1 MAEPIIDRTSDIDKA
16 NAIYHSPI
24 GKVKEDFTKYTDKG
38 DKFNAAIQYNIMLD
52 NATISGGTMTTIEIA
67 GLSFELRLLCAEETI
82 AVKKEVLQTARDEQ
96 IMDSFYLDYLDAI
109 KTLAKASTP
118 NPFKSTGKGV
128 WEEKDFKLL
137 VLPVLGELY
146 NRYLHFVDMAVE
158 TGETFTEEELKQII
172 DFVKKK
178 NQVLITYD
186 RRKLL
191 IAANYF
197 KNYSERLELMLKSE
211 PTS

>member
-1 MAEPIIDRTSDIDKA
+1 M
-16 NAIYHSPI
+16 
-24 GKVKEDFTKYTDKG
+24 
-38 DKFNAAIQYNIMLD
+38 
-52 NATISGGTMTTIEIA
+52 
-67 GLSFELRLLCAEETI
+67 
-82 AVKKEVLQTARDEQ
+82 DE
-96 IMDSFYLDYLDAI
+96 FYLDYLDAI

-158 TGETFTEEELKQII
+158 TGETLTEGELNQII

-178 NQVLITYD
+178 NQVLTTYD

-191 IAANYF
+191 IAANYW
-197 KNYSERLELMLKSE
+197 KTYSERLELMLNAE
-211 PTS
+211 PIS